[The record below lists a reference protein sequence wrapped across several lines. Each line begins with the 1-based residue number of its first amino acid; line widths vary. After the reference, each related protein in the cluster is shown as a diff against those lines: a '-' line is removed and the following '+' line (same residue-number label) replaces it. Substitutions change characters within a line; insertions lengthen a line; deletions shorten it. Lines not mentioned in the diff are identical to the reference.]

1 MRLKSFYNFINESK
15 IEDKFLSEE
24 TIDYLLQSIKDK
36 YEFDEFTIDCKL
48 FKSLEGVDFGTQT
61 KLDFGNDDEEES
73 EIKYEFSD
81 NMLPYRTGHMG
92 YIITL
97 HFDSIPMIKAVAPYY
112 DTIDD
117 STGFHHSYNKSDD
130 EYVTESTEEMDNEI
144 ERFIKKLK
152 AAFGIKIVK
161 YVVES
166 KTYLTNEVSPKVE
179 IILYDPTETSIT
191 LKDFVEYYNITDY
204 VIEGDKIFMDVLM
217 TDLTDRFLKDERQE
231 LWIDQGYVDFDLYDY
246 AIQNNTDA
254 CGDITTQN
262 EEKIVKYI
270 VNKHFDG
277 DISKLEEEQP
287 IKSGRRKYSELT
299 EYIFE
304 FYDEDEKI
312 SDIISL
318 YCDMY
323 IQAMA
328 DEDYKILHDEF
339 IEYLSKEYDFN
350 IKMMGYKMDNKS
362 YEFQNSKGSYTS
374 KHEINA
380 EIMRLEIPKNLFDEI
395 DGYSDMDNYKG
406 MSMFELWREIKDPYK
421 HQLTSDGVNYASIN
435 SVEYNTEIENMFK
448 D

>member
-97 HFDSIPMIKAVAPYY
+97 HFDSIPLVN
-112 DTIDD
+112 DSVDD
-117 STGFHHSYNKSDD
+117 SSGFHHSYNESDD